1 MPRSLRIP
9 IFTGK
14 RKAGKKRTP
23 EEKSELLSQVSSSE
37 KSPSSS
43 ARNEMMASQTKRRS
57 HDG

>member
-1 MPRSLRIP
+1 MPRSLTIP
-9 IFTGK
+9 ILTELEGK
-14 RKAGKKRTP
+14 RAKSEH
-23 EEKSELLSQVSSSE
+23 EEKSEPLSQASSSE